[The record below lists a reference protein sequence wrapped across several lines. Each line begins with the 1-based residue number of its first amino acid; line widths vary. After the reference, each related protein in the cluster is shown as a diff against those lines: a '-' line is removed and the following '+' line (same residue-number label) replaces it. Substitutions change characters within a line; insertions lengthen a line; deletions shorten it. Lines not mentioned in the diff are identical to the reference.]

1 MPPSP
6 AYRPS
11 THHADLG
18 NAFYDVVRPAEFPQ
32 HILRYRNQ
40 RWAKRVGLDGLTDD
54 EWIAHFGRF
63 EPLPGSF
70 PQPLALRYHGHQFRT
85 YNPDIGDGRGFL
97 FAQLHDARDGR
108 LLDLGTKGSGRT
120 PYSRTAD
127 GRLTLKGG
135 VREILATEMLEALG
149 VDTSKSFSLIE
160 TGEELTRGDEPS
172 PTRSSVL
179 VRLSHSHIRIG
190 SFQRL
195 RALSETDNVRRLLD
209 HTVQTYMPEIWRE
222 DTGQRATAFLEEV
235 CRRVARTGA
244 NWLVA
249 GFVHGVL
256 NSDNINVT
264 GESFD
269 YGPWRFLPTNDPAF
283 TAAYFDHSGLYS
295 FGRQPEALFWNL
307 TRLAECLLPFAPQA
321 DLETALGTFEPTIHE
336 AFTTALLRRLGLG
349 SAGEDADAALVRA
362 FWNFLAGTKAPFEQT
377 FFDCYGGLT
386 RAERLAAS
394 PSREFY
400 KAESFA
406 PVRAAFAAHAPAP
419 DARLDH
425 PYFQR
430 AMPCTMLIDEV
441 EAFWKPIADSDDWAA
456 LETKLVDIAEMRE
469 AYRASN
475 GEAG

>member
-11 THHADLG
+11 TRHAELG
-18 NAFYDVVRPAEFPQ
+18 EAFYDVVRPAEFPQ
-32 HILRYRNQ
+32 HVLRYRNQ
-40 RWAKRVGLDGLTDD
+40 RWAERVGLGGLTDE
-54 EWIAHFGRF
+54 EWIAHFARF

-70 PQPLALRYHGHQFRT
+70 MQPLALRYHGHQFRV

-149 VDTSKSFSLIE
+149 VDTSKTFSLIE

-190 SFQRL
+190 SFQRY
-195 RALSETDNVRRLLD
+195 RALGETGNVLKLLN
-209 HTVQTYMPEIWRE
+209 HTIQTYMPEVWRE
-222 DTGQRATAFLEEV
+222 KLGQRATVFFEAV

-244 NWLVA
+244 NWLAA

-269 YGPWRFLPTNDPAF
+269 YGPWRFLPANDPAF
-283 TAAYFDHSGLYS
+283 TAAYFDQTGLYA
-295 FGRQPEALFWNL
+295 FGRQPEALQWNL

-321 DLETALGTFEPTIHE
+321 ELEKVLTLFEPALHE
-336 AFTTALLRRLGLG
+336 AFVGAMLRRLGLA
-349 SAGEDADAALVRA
+349 SAGAEADGALARA
-362 FWNFLAGTKAPFEQT
+362 FWIFLTETDAPFEQT
-377 FFDCYGGLT
+377 FFDCYGGLA
-386 RAERLAAS
+386 RIDRFEQS
-394 PSREFY
+394 PSRALY
-400 KAESFA
+400 QSDSFA
-406 PVRAAFAAHAPAP
+406 PLHAALAAHKPTP
-419 DARLDH
+419 HARPDH

-430 AMPCTMLIDEV
+430 RTPCTMLIDEV
-441 EAFWKPIADSDDWAA
+441 EALWQPIAEADDWSA
-456 LETKLVDIAEMRE
+456 LDAKLADITEMRE
-469 AYRASN
+469 AY
-475 GEAG
+475 GT